1 MIIDEVFHDDQGYG
15 HYLDIDTD
23 SLPIYVFY
31 KINTLN
37 ENISKIEND
46 NNNDII
52 INNKYNIMNI
62 SMHLIFLST
71 IAYLTYSL
79 LFKKL

>member
-23 SLPIYVFY
+23 SLPIYMFY

-37 ENISKIEND
+37 ENISTIEND
-46 NNNDII
+46 NNND
-52 INNKYNIMNI
+52 NNKFNVITI
-62 SMHLIFLST
+62 PVHSIFLLA